1 MSWWYPGQVWSEA
14 LKAGALAYQDVQR
27 FTLRTE
33 HAACL
38 VEALVATVTHTIA
51 ASECAGQ

>member
-1 MSWWYPGQVWSEA
+1 MEQRVKSWCFS
-14 LKAGALAYQDVQR
+14 LQDVQR

-38 VEALVATVTHTIA
+38 VEVLVAMVSHTTA
-51 ASECAGQ
+51 ASKYAGQ